1 MSFVLSIS
9 TNYLENLFRFHI
21 SFDLRDLHPRPAAR
35 RHHDTPALGNR
46 APGGTRQ
53 PRRQIRPILRGPR
66 RQNQTRTGFTHLSHH
81 APVHTRHLIDSAAHQ
96 NTAIRVP
103 ARPQMLLNHGPER
116 MIASHNLE
124 IVNNNERV
132 LRLILQKSLELIR
145 LGLQTQPSQNPVS
158 PPPEQPTTNAV
169 ATPAPIPR
177 QSV

>member
-1 MSFVLSIS
+1 
-9 TNYLENLFRFHI
+9 
-21 SFDLRDLHPRPAAR
+21 
-35 RHHDTPALGNR
+35 
-46 APGGTRQ
+46 
-53 PRRQIRPILRGPR
+53 
-66 RQNQTRTGFTHLSHH
+66 
-81 APVHTRHLIDSAAHQ
+81 
-96 NTAIRVP
+96 
-103 ARPQMLLNHGPER
+103 MLLNHGPER

-124 IVNNNERV
+124 IVNNNKRV